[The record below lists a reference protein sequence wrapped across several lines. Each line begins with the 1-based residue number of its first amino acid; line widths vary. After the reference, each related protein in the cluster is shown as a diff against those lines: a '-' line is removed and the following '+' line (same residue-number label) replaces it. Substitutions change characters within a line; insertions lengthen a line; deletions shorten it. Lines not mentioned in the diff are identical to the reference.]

1 MDYPYPLLYAGQ
13 TLLSDQCSHL
23 MQRWLQ
29 VPLQHH
35 VLSNHFSLRGR
46 MKAAAIPYLI
56 NCKSLRSEII
66 PVNHIHCMGRGKVS
80 KRGEHLLVDEG
91 GLWERAVGI
100 GLSSLPHGI

>member
-1 MDYPYPLLYAGQ
+1 MSYLYPLLYAGQ
-13 TLLSDQCSHL
+13 TLLSDQFSHL

-46 MKAAAIPYLI
+46 MKAAAIPYLM

-66 PVNHIHCMGRGKVS
+66 AVNHIHGMGGGKVS
-80 KRGEHLLVDEG
+80 KRGEQLLVDDG
-91 GLWERAVGI
+91 GLWKRAVGI
-100 GLSSLPHGI
+100 RLSSPPHGM